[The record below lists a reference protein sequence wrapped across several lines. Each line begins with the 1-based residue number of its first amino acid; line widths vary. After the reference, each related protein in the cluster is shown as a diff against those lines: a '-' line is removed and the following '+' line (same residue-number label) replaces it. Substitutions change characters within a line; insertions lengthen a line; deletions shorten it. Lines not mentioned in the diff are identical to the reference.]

1 MPNFNTD
8 NKNSIENITTK
19 SDENCR
25 ELEMELWQ
33 NLATFMNSEI
43 VYTIKRLL
51 PADLK
56 VIEIW

>member
-33 NLATFMNSEI
+33 NLATFMNCEI
-43 VYTIKRLL
+43 VYTVKRLL